1 MGQPGGS
8 VRGGFKV
15 TEQGEVAFSRYG
27 DAALARRHL
36 EQVMSALLLASAPA
50 HEAEARRCWETF
62 GPLARRMADGSEAKW
77 ARLVGRPGFVPFFDR
92 ATPMRE
98 IEGIPIGSR
107 PSRRSPTRALDDVR
121 AIPWVFA
128 WGQARIGLPGWYGV
142 GTALDAVAREPRGMD
157 RLREMQ
163 RGWPFFSSFLENV
176 QLSLA
181 KADRQVAQSYLEA
194 AGDDA
199 IAADV
204 LDELDL
210 TMDLVLRVAEQDA
223 LLAHRPVLRRAIDL
237 RNPYVDAL
245 SFLQFRFLPD
255 ARAGDERAARVV
267 GITVNGVA
275 AGLQN
280 TG

>member
-1 MGQPGGS
+1 MPS
-8 VRGGFKV
+8 
-15 TEQGEVAFSRYG
+15 
-27 DAALARRHL
+27 
-36 EQVMSALLLASAPA
+36 
-50 HEAEARRCWETF
+50 
-62 GPLARRMADGSEAKW
+62 
-77 ARLVGRPGFVPFFDR
+77 FVPFFLR

-98 IEGIPIGSR
+98 IEGLPIGSR
-107 PSRRSPTRALDDVR
+107 PSRRQDSPGLDDVR

-128 WGQARIGLPGWYGV
+128 WSQSRIGLPGWYGV
-142 GTALDAVAREPRGMD
+142 GAALEAVANERGGLR
-157 RLREMQ
+157 RLREMHG
-163 RGWPFFSSFLENV
+163 RWPFFSSFLENV

-194 AGDDA
+194 AGDEA

-204 LDELDL
+204 LDELDRTL
-210 TMDLVLRVAEQDA
+210 DLVLRVTEQDA

-245 SFLQFRFLPD
+245 SFLQFRFLPE
-255 ARAGDERAARVV
+255 ARAGDPQAGRVV
-267 GITVNGVA
+267 AITIHGVA